1 MRNKKVTFV
10 LGAIAGIA
18 LLSFLNFCLLQD
30 ENGQRS
36 IHYPQNYQIVTP
48 YIPSSL
54 SFCGEEVPMDNYEVK
69 ERIEREF
76 IVNSYRHSSTLLY
89 IKRANR
95 WFPIIEKIL
104 DKNNIPEDFKFLAVA
119 ESGLDNVTFPAGAKG
134 YWQFIKSAG
143 KRYGLE
149 INSEVDERY
158 HLEKATEAACKYFK
172 EGYDKY
178 GSWTLAAASYNRGM
192 NGITKQLNKQKT
204 NNYYNLVLGEE
215 TSRYIARIVTL
226 KAIMENPELY
236 GFRIKDE
243 ELYPELETYTVKV
256 KSNVTD
262 LADFAKKHGI
272 NYKILKMYN
281 PWLRD
286 NLLKN
291 KNNKTY
297 SIKIPAEGSIYVIP
311 ERE

>member
-119 ESGLDNVTFPAGAKG
+119 ESGLDNVTSPAGAKG